1 MNILRRS
8 LTTCSLGH
16 VLQILNFFQVFL
28 FLTHF
33 ENCLDTN
40 QDPWMRRRVRN
51 GKISS
56 RARNTSLSRSFCRA
70 PVLVSVSVRINIPPQ
85 GRTGILL
92 QVGRYSF
99 PLYLGQFKKKCSL
112 AIVTKRKR
120 ARILYSVQNISSSVS
135 HRITFVYYWV
145 PGRNIPLSFQL
156 RKFEWNKQNLNAN
169 FHKNYWFGVNNRLR
183 TVTYRPQK
191 ILYYE
196 VLPTWGKAPTIL
208 ERAKKKCNLSKKH
221 FIEKI

>member
-16 VLQILNFFQVFL
+16 VLQILNFFEVFL

-40 QDPWMRRRVRN
+40 QDPWMRRRVQN

-92 QVGRYSF
+92 QVERYSF
-99 PLYLGQFKKKCSL
+99 PLYLGQFKKN
-112 AIVTKRKR
+112 AIWRSWRRGREREFCIVYKRYTDR
-120 ARILYSVQNISSSVS
+120 
-135 HRITFVYYWV
+135 YYI
-145 PGRNIPLSFQL
+145 GSLSFIIGYQAGISL
-156 RKFEWNKQNLNAN
+156 SHFSCGNLNGIN
-169 FHKNYWFGVNNRLR
+169 
-183 TVTYRPQK
+183 K
-191 ILYYE
+191 ISMQIFI
-196 VLPTWGKAPTIL
+196 KTIG
-208 ERAKKKCNLSKKH
+208 SV
-221 FIEKI
+221 

>member
-8 LTTCSLGH
+8 LTTCSLAH
-16 VLQILNFFQVFL
+16 VLQILNFFWSIFIFDTFWKLSGSKPRSLNAKKSPEWKNL
-28 FLTHF
+28 FAIL
-33 ENCLDTN
+33 
-40 QDPWMRRRVRN
+40 
-51 GKISS
+51 
-56 RARNTSLSRSFCRA
+56 NTSLSRSFCLA

-99 PLYLGQFKKKCSL
+99 PVYLGLFKNSYM
-112 AIVTKRKR
+112 AIVAKRKR
-120 ARILYSVQNISSSVS
+120 MRILYTVQNISRSLL
-135 HRITFVYYWV
+135 HRITFVYYWA

-183 TVTYRPQK
+183 TITYRPQK
-191 ILYYE
+191 ILHYE
-196 VLPTWGKAPTIL
+196 ALPTCGKAPTIL
-208 ERAKKKCNLSKKH
+208 ERAKKMQPK
-221 FIEKI
+221 